1 MADIGT
7 SVGLQGRYQL
17 RDFERPAPPKE
28 STLPDFA
35 KDVMKMEQD
44 QMEFE
49 EQKRRA
55 KEEEYNAQL
64 KPFISADPTKF
75 LQGRIPEIVDA
86 TASLLQTAAEAKS
99 RTNNILLD
107 PEFVKKQKEL
117 FILKK
122 KYRDENDLAMEIAG
136 LSADKQNEYDPKF
149 IQFVS
154 NAIEG
159 KAVLDDEN
167 YISLERANKA
177 RTFSKYADPS
187 LRAKFYESHTP
198 GANDEVIIDEPDGKG
213 GVIRTVT
220 KGSEIYKTQKGR
232 NSQLQKFKKMAVE
245 NTDDFVKRSTF
256 EVESELNKKMEMDE
270 VFRQNF
276 LGMNKIAAEDF
287 KTNMIANKML
297 EEAMRYNELKKG
309 TTLRKDNRF
318 GISFGAGG
326 GAVQT
331 PNGTFVVN
339 EFQGYT
345 EEEAKQQ
352 WKDTEEARLKEFFN
366 KNKDVINQSRPDGKK
381 FISYNDP
388 EFKSYYNQQI
398 LGKQS
403 VIDPNKTVGEVK
415 EEEFIANLNKGL
427 SGGTTKKVTFS
438 PKNDTPFPALTENK
452 LKMEVIPT
460 AFYVNDDGKIL
471 RIEGYNKNDAT
482 KKEKKDLATYF
493 ISPDG
498 NNVNNFITTYPS
510 AVEAV
515 KQAAGIDLNLDGVMY
530 TAGKQ
535 KQGIVNVGKKG
546 AEQKGGAKPAG
557 QKKELAVK
565 DVLDKIKAKT
575 KKPVAEYQLNKKGQA
590 KVKFTDGTE
599 QIIDL

>member
-17 RDFERPAPPKE
+17 RDFERPAPPRE

-49 EQKRRA
+49 EQKKMA
-55 KEEEYNAQL
+55 KEQEFNSQL
-64 KPFISADPTKF
+64 KPFISVNPN
-75 LQGRIPEIVDA
+75 LYLPERIPEIVDA
-86 TASLLQTAAEAKS
+86 TAGLLQTATDAKS

-107 PEFVKKQKEL
+107 TEFIQKQKDL
-117 FILKK
+117 LALQK
-122 KYRDENDLAMEIAG
+122 KYRDENDLATQIAG
-136 LSADKQNEYDPKF
+136 LSADKQGEYDPEF
-149 IQFVS
+149 IQFASKAV
-154 NAIEG
+154 EG
-159 KAVLDDEN
+159 KAALDDKN

-177 RTFSKYADPS
+177 RTFSKYANPA
-187 LRAKFYESHTP
+187 LRSRFYEFNTP
-198 GANDEVIIDEPDGKG
+198 GANDDVIIDIPDGKG
-213 GVIRTVT
+213 GVIRKTT
-220 KGSEIYKTQKGR
+220 KGSKIYETQEGR
-232 NSQLQKFKKMAVE
+232 NSQLQKFKDMAVE
-245 NTDDFVKRSTF
+245 NADPFVMRTTY
-256 EVESELNKKMEMDE
+256 EVENELNKMMERDE
-270 VFRQNF
+270 AFKQKF
-276 LGMNKIAAEDF
+276 LGMEAAAAQDF
-287 KTNMIANKML
+287 KTNMVANKML
-297 EEAMRYNELKKG
+297 EEAMASNELKTG
-309 TTLRKDNRF
+309 RTLRKDNRF
-318 GISFGAGG
+318 GISFDAGG

-339 EFQGYT
+339 EFEGYT
-345 EEEAKQQ
+345 GEEAKQQ

-388 EFKSYYNQQI
+388 EFKSYYQQI
-398 LGKQS
+398 LAKQS
-403 VIDPNKTVGEVK
+403 QADPNKTVGEIK
-415 EEEFIANLNKGL
+415 EEEFIANLNKGF

-482 KKEKKDLATYF
+482 KKEKKDLTTYF

-498 NNVNNFITTYPS
+498 NNINNFITTYPS

-515 KQAAGIDLNLDGVMY
+515 KQSTGIDLNLDGVMY

-535 KQGIVNVGKKG
+535 KQGVVNVGKKG
-546 AEQKGGAKPAG
+546 AEQKGGAKAAAPKG
-557 QKKELAVK
+557 ETKN
-565 DVLDKIKAKT
+565 VLDKIKAKST
-575 KKPVAEYQLNKKGQA
+575 KPIAEYQVNKKGTKA
-590 KVKFTDGTE
+590 KVKYSDGTE
-599 QIIDL
+599 KVIDL

>member
-49 EQKRRA
+49 EKKKMA
-55 KEEEYNAQL
+55 KEQEFNAQL
-64 KPFISADPTKF
+64 KPFISVNPN
-75 LQGRIPEIVDA
+75 LYLPERIPEVVDA
-86 TASLLQTAAEAKS
+86 TASLLQTATDAKS

-107 PEFVKKQKEL
+107 TEFIQKQKEL
-117 FILKK
+117 LALQK
-122 KYRDENDLAMEIAG
+122 KYRDENDLATQIAG
-136 LSADKQNEYDPKF
+136 LSADKQGEYDPEF
-149 IQFVS
+149 IQFASKAV
-154 NAIEG
+154 EG
-159 KAVLDDEN
+159 KAALDDKN

-177 RTFSKYADPS
+177 RTFSKYANPA
-187 LRAKFYESHTP
+187 LRSRFYEFNTP
-198 GANDEVIIDEPDGKG
+198 GANDDVIIDIPDGKG
-213 GVIRTVT
+213 GVIRKTT
-220 KGSEIYKTQKGR
+220 KGSEIYETQEGR
-232 NSQLQKFKKMAVE
+232 NSQLQKFKDMAVE
-245 NTDDFVKRSTF
+245 NADPFVMRTTY
-256 EVESELNKKMEMDE
+256 EVENELNKMMERDE
-270 VFRQNF
+270 AFKQKF
-276 LGMNKIAAEDF
+276 LGMEAAAAQDF
-287 KTNMIANKML
+287 KTNMVANKML
-297 EEAMRYNELKKG
+297 EEAMASNELKTG
-309 TTLRKDNRF
+309 RTLRKDNRF

-339 EFQGYT
+339 EFEGYT

-403 VIDPNKTVGEVK
+403 VIDPNKTVGEIK
-415 EEEFIANLNKGL
+415 EEEFIANLNKGF

-482 KKEKKDLATYF
+482 KKEKKDLTTYF

-498 NNVNNFITTYPS
+498 NNINNFITTYPS

-515 KQAAGIDLNLDGVMY
+515 KQSTGIDLNLDGVMY

-535 KQGIVNVGKKG
+535 KQGVVNVGKKG
-546 AEQKGGAKPAG
+546 AEQKGGAKAAAPKG
-557 QKKELAVK
+557 ETKN
-565 DVLDKIKAKT
+565 VLDKIKAKST
-575 KKPVAEYQLNKKGQA
+575 KPIAEYQVNKKGTKA
-590 KVKFTDGTE
+590 KVKYSDGTE
-599 QIIDL
+599 KVIDL